1 MRKTAIAGVALG
13 LCCALAFP
21 AQAATSVEPAP
32 SAAATQPAPATQA
45 PTAVASAPATPAPA
59 TSTSA
64 VTAPASPASSAAA
77 PTLTNRLGVEAT
89 YALGQGKAS
98 DKHGVAMSLYTGKWF
113 SAKVERKRQCIVRK
127 ETGGNYNSVSSNGR
141 YRGAYQMSRSLAVGA
156 AWMMEPEVKKE
167 FGAAAAATV
176 AKLRKVPTQ
185 KWNRYWQDRAFW
197 TIWRNGHGR
206 SHWHVRG
213 C

>member
-1 MRKTAIAGVALG
+1 MRKVAVLLIAGVLSLG
-13 LCCALAFP
+13 LAIP
-21 AQAATSVEPAP
+21 AHAADPVTPAP
-32 SAAATQPAPATQA
+32 SASVT
-45 PTAVASAPATPAPA
+45 ATPAPV
-59 TSTSA
+59 TSS
-64 VTAPASPASSAAA
+64 
-77 PTLTNRLGVEAT
+77 PTLTTRLAVESI
-89 YALGQGKAS
+89 YAQGQGKAT
-98 DKHGVAMSLYTGKWF
+98 DKHGVAQSLYTGKWY
-113 SAKVERKRQCIVRK
+113 SKKAERKRRCIVRK

-141 YRGAYQMSRSLAVGA
+141 YRGAYQMNRSLAVGA
-156 AWMMEPEVKKE
+156 TWMMQPEVKKE
-167 FGAAAAATV
+167 FGAQAAATV